1 MSIWGD
7 IQRRGMGVQKKKEDE
22 IKDYSGL
29 IFYGCIDDINEL
41 PTESHQGALYYIN
54 DLSCY
59 AIYYDGKFDI
69 VTAISQD
76 SSENIIS
83 SNIISSVQGIPIYQE
98 NPITIQTETGTYET
112 HIG

>member
-1 MSIWGD
+1 MSVWAD
-7 IQRRGMGVQKKKEDE
+7 IHRRSKGIQKRKEDE
-22 IKDYSGL
+22 IKEGL

-41 PTESHQGALYYIN
+41 PDESHQGALYYIN

-59 AIYYDGKFDI
+59 AIYHDGKFDI

-83 SNIISSVQGIPIYQE
+83 SNIISSVQGIPLYQE